1 MSFLAPGQPEA
12 IQVTVLTPRVIHVTW
27 KPPKYKGNGVFG
39 YEIHY
44 NKSSRGID
52 ETISVTE
59 LVLGREIRDLRPY
72 TYYKVQVVAT
82 SIPRN
87 GPRSFA
93 KVVRT
98 SEAGESCIIEVAEC
112 TIIFEWRTSRT
123 TILRERTLKN
133 CGLLCELQL
142 KAPCTP
148 GASCS
153 KRGQR

>member
-1 MSFLAPGQPEA
+1 M
-12 IQVTVLTPRVIHVTW
+12 
-27 KPPKYKGNGVFG
+27 FG
-39 YEIHY
+39 YKIHY

-82 SIPRN
+82 SIPHN

-98 SEAGESCIIEVAEC
+98 SEAGESLLK
-112 TIIFEWRTSRT
+112 SRNA
-123 TILRERTLKN
+123 LSSLSGERV
-133 CGLLCELQL
+133 GLQF
-142 KAPCTP
+142 
-148 GASCS
+148 
-153 KRGQR
+153 

>member
-1 MSFLAPGQPEA
+1 MNSCQFKKHSRLTSVVSFLAPGQPEA

-39 YEIHY
+39 YKIHY

-82 SIPRN
+82 SIPHN

-98 SEAGESCIIEVAEC
+98 SEAGESLLK
-112 TIIFEWRTSRT
+112 SRNA
-123 TILRERTLKN
+123 LSSLSGERV
-133 CGLLCELQL
+133 GLQF
-142 KAPCTP
+142 
-148 GASCS
+148 
-153 KRGQR
+153 